1 MAVDD
6 LWYLRQRDLKTKK
19 KLPSKRYGRGKRWRV
34 RYNDDAGRER
44 QRLFDRKPD
53 AERFDASVR
62 SDVDRG
68 LYIDPAAGKVLV
80 RDYCEKWRKSQ
91 LHRDS
96 TAESVEN
103 SFRRHL
109 YPVLGNL
116 ALAQVRSSHIQA
128 WVKGVDLAPSTVRV
142 LYAHATSMFRAAVN
156 DRAIAQT
163 PCVGIT
169 LPEVSG
175 GDHLILTPKQVH
187 ELAAELPARYQAA
200 VYVGAGCGLR
210 QGEMLGLELQHV
222 NFLRREITVVQ
233 QLKTLTG
240 RKPFLAAPKTKTS
253 RRVVELPEVT
263 AEALAEHLVKYPP
276 VEIEIEDE
284 TDTRKKRARN
294 AKLLF
299 PNDSGLPTRRASWSR
314 IWANSAKEI
323 GLPPRSGF
331 HLLRHYFATLLIF
344 NGANVKT
351 VQLALGHSVATITLN
366 TYVGLWP
373 DQVERT
379 RKLVDQA
386 LSPESLVPAPHQ
398 TDETGSKLSI

>member
-6 LWYLRQRDLKTKK
+6 LWYLRQRDPKTGK
-19 KLPSKRYGRGKRWRV
+19 KLPSKRHGRGKRWRV

-68 LYIDPAAGKVLV
+68 LYIDPAAGKVQV
-80 RDYCEKWRKSQ
+80 KEYCEKWRKAQ

-96 TAESVEN
+96 TAENVKN
-103 SFRRHL
+103 LFQGHF
-109 YPVLGNL
+109 YPVLGEL
-116 ALAQVRSSHIQA
+116 SLAQVRSSHIQA
-128 WVKGVDLAPSTVRV
+128 WVKCVDLAPSTVRV
-142 LYAHATSMFRAAVN
+142 LFAHVTSMFRAAVN

-169 LPEVSG
+169 LPEAG
-175 GDHLILTPKQVH
+175 ARDHLILTPKQVH
-187 ELAAELPARYQAA
+187 ALAAELPARYWAA

-233 QLKTLTG
+233 QLKTLPG
-240 RKPFLAAPKTKTS
+240 RKPFLAPPKTKTS

-263 AEALAEHLVKYPP
+263 AEALAEHLAKHPP
-276 VEIEIEDE
+276 VETEIEDE
-284 TDTRKKRARN
+284 TNPRKKQIRKV
-294 AKLLF
+294 KLLF
-299 PNDSGLPTRRASWSR
+299 SKDCGLPTPRTAWSR
-314 IWANSAKEI
+314 VWAKSAKAV

-344 NGANVKT
+344 SGANVKT

-373 DQVERT
+373 DQMERT

-386 LSPESLVPAPHQ
+386 LVSELPAPAQHQ
-398 TDETGSKLSI
+398 IDGTDSKLSS